1 MPVLCI
7 FGIDYRAA
15 GDAKATTQSG
25 SSRTYTAN
33 TTETFDMFP
42 NIIDPSSASLSSF

>member
-7 FGIDYRAA
+7 FDINYRAA

-25 SSRTYTAN
+25 SSRIYTAG
-33 TTETFDMFP
+33 TAETFDMFP
-42 NIIDPSSASLSSF
+42 NIVDPSSASLPSF